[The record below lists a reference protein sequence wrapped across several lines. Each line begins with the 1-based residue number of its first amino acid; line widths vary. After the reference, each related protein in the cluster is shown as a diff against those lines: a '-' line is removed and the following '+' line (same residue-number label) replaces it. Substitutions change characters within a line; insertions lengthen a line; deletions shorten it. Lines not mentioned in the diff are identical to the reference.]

1 MKFDLRKFLE
11 VVASVGPVVIAAIPG
26 GQKIAPI
33 VPKVIEAIGEAEKIR
48 GASGAAKK
56 AHVLNVVRSSVDV
69 ANATGRVKL
78 NPAEVEKIASESID
92 TVIATVHVI
101 EGAKVDKT
109 GGAGAGVAPAGGV
122 EHGTASARTMAAAG
136 LVAPGAIPGVDT
148 APRGS
153 DLPGGHATHGH
164 GSSDDRPKAG
174 TTRAAAAGVTG
185 AAEPAG
191 GPVNEGNRPS
201 DNPPPT
207 EEFEGANRPPS
218 TPPPPVTPPTE

>member
-11 VVASVGPVVIAAIPG
+11 VVGQVGPVVMAAVPG

-33 VPKVIEAIGEAEKIR
+33 IPKVIQAIGEAEKIK
-48 GASGAAKK
+48 GATGAAKK
-56 AHVLNVVRSSVDV
+56 EHVLNVVRSSVEV

-78 NPAEVEKIASESID
+78 DAGDVEAIASQGID

-109 GGAGAGVAPAGGV
+109 GGASSSSTAAGMAA
-122 EHGTASARTMAAAG
+122 GTASS
-136 LVAPGAIPGVDT
+136 LPGVDT
-148 APRGS
+148 ATRAS

-164 GSSDDRPKAG
+164 GSADDLPKGG
-174 TTRAAAAGVTG
+174 TTRAASGVTG
-185 AAEPAG
+185 GDPAVG
-191 GPVNEGNRPS
+191 TVNDGNRPA

-207 EEFEGANRPPS
+207 EEFEGGANRPP
-218 TPPPPVTPPTE
+218 TE